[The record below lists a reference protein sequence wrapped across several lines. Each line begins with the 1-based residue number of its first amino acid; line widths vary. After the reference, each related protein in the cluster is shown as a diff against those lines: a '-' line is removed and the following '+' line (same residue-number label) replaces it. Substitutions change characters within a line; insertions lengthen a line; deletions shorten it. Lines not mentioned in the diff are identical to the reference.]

1 MKLWVLKKEC
11 MMILILDTNGVL
23 PTKMQRDLMLCR
35 SLTLPA
41 DYLLMGPVQLG
52 KCPIFWCIEPE
63 GKRISGDMQAAA
75 AFCACLAA
83 AGYGAALTVSDG
95 YRSFSLQQSDVR
107 QWRAHGLSQ
116 GQLAWLLSVD
126 QSCLGASTISEGM
139 RLRKSSPS
147 LGSP

>member
-52 KCPIFWCIEPE
+52 KCRPLRHFAPALPLP
-63 GKRISGDMQAAA
+63 DM
-75 AFCACLAA
+75 
-83 AGYGAALTVSDG
+83 
-95 YRSFSLQQSDVR
+95 VR
-107 QWRAHGLSQ
+107 L
-116 GQLAWLLSVD
+116 
-126 QSCLGASTISEGM
+126 
-139 RLRKSSPS
+139 
-147 LGSP
+147 

>member
-75 AFCACLAA
+75 AFCACL
-83 AGYGAALTVSDG
+83 GRCRIWCGFDSVRRVPEL
-95 YRSFSLQQSDVR
+95 FSTAV
-107 QWRAHGLSQ
+107 
-116 GQLAWLLSVD
+116 
-126 QSCLGASTISEGM
+126 
-139 RLRKSSPS
+139 
-147 LGSP
+147 